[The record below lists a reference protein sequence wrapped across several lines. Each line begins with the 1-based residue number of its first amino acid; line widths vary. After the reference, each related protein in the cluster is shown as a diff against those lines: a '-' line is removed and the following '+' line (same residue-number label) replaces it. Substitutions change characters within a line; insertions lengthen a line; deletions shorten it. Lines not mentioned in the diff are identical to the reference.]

1 MPIEALL
8 LLTNIL
14 HQHQSNKM
22 PNTYKKGMKFIK
34 TYIINKNSN
43 LDFFFLKEKIQRKIV
58 TIKEK
63 NKMIRRLKRA
73 TTNE

>member
-1 MPIEALL
+1 
-8 LLTNIL
+8 
-14 HQHQSNKM
+14 
-22 PNTYKKGMKFIK
+22 MKFIK

-63 NKMIRRLKRA
+63 NEDDKKIEESNNKWVEKEQHIIVEK
-73 TTNE
+73 NKEHFHG